1 MKKED
6 LDIMFS
12 SLANYP
18 VLAVLLSAQNE
29 NNFKWV
35 SNSCRFPKR
44 ILEAVLPSESFPE
57 FLVFT

>member
-29 NNFKWV
+29 NNFK
-35 SNSCRFPKR
+35 
-44 ILEAVLPSESFPE
+44 
-57 FLVFT
+57 